1 MISMGKSKSPV
12 GYTTREGERILDALG
27 RGLLWEFPN
36 PSRTGCPPAE
46 VLRSIASH
54 NMPLTEAEKW
64 LDHLCS
70 CSPCYRDF
78 CKFRLPIE
86 PSDAGNP

>member
-1 MISMGKSKSPV
+1 VISMRKSNSSVK
-12 GYTTREGERILDALG
+12 YTAGEEERILDALG

-36 PSRTGCPPAE
+36 PSRTGCPPVE

-70 CSPCYRDF
+70 CSPCYGDF

-86 PSDAGNP
+86 PSDAVSP